1 MYDVLFY
8 LVYYAGISFTEAYN
22 FPIGLRA
29 YMFEK
34 LTKEINDKNE
44 AMKKTTG
51 GSYNPPR

>member
-1 MYDVLFY
+1 VLFY

-22 FPIGLRA
+22 FPIGLRT

-34 LTKEINDKNE
+34 LTQEINEKNK

-51 GSYNPPR
+51 GSYNPPK